1 MALYYSLKL
10 GIIIPVALLFLLSV
24 ALAVHGLLCF
34 PVNFRVDFS
43 VCDENVIGIWI
54 GIAFILLSVI

>member
-1 MALYYSLKL
+1 L